1 MPERKRLAE
10 KIVAERL
17 PDTKYETNELNEV
30 NEAAKQPLPIAH
42 SAMFHGPLGA
52 AVRAL
57 EPSTEAH
64 PVALLVHLLAYAGA
78 MVGAMVGG
86 GPHVMVG
93 GSRHSARIWPL
104 VMGATSKG
112 RKGESK
118 AQALR
123 FVVRLIRSVR
133 TS

>member
-1 MPERKRLAE
+1 MPEMKRLAE

-17 PDTKYETNELNEV
+17 PNTKYELNELNE
-30 NEAAKQPLPIAH
+30 AATQTLPIAH
-42 SAMFHGPLGA
+42 SAMFHGPFGA

-78 MVGAMVGG
+78 MVGG

-93 GSRHSARIWPL
+93 GSRHSTRIWPL

-112 RKGESK
+112 RKVSPGHK
-118 AQALR
+118 R
-123 FVVRLIRSVR
+123 FGS
-133 TS
+133 